1 MIRPQ
6 WKHSFGSPEW
16 FEEVKRSIAEG
27 RAPRLRIVSALKVRA
42 GLMTVDEARAAARE
56 GQRAASQRKAEQ
68 EQQEAERV
76 AKARWTTPKH
86 QQFIAEAIA
95 RETRRKL
102 KLLTVE
108 LLEKL
113 IANGRLDAHKKR
125 FLWPVVKFFTPDA
138 QATWLISELDTED
151 GDTMFG
157 LCDLGHGYPEL
168 GYFSLKDLKTVRG
181 RFGLPVEREKAWKP
195 RMSLSAYTDDARKH
209 GRIRD

>member
-27 RAPRLRIVSALKVRA
+27 RAHRLRIVSPH
-42 GLMTVDEARAAARE
+42 EARAAARE

-76 AKARWTTPKH
+76 AKASWTTPEH

-95 RETRRKL
+95 RETRRRL
-102 KLLTVE
+102 NLLTVE
-108 LLEKL
+108 LMEKL

-138 QATWLISELDTED
+138 QAT
-151 GDTMFG
+151 
-157 LCDLGHGYPEL
+157 
-168 GYFSLKDLKTVRG
+168 
-181 RFGLPVEREKAWKP
+181 
-195 RMSLSAYTDDARKH
+195 
-209 GRIRD
+209 

>member
-1 MIRPQ
+1 MTQ
-6 WKHSFGSPEW
+6 LQAKHPFGNPPFGSPEW
-16 FEEVKRSIAEG
+16 FEKMEDHRFRRALKRAAKEG
-27 RAPRLRIVSALKVRA
+27 EALALKVRA
-42 GLMTVDEARAAARE
+42 GLMTIDEARAAARE

-76 AKARWTTPKH
+76 AKARWTTPEH

-108 LLEKL
+108 LMEKL

-138 QATWLISELDTED
+138 QAT
-151 GDTMFG
+151 
-157 LCDLGHGYPEL
+157 
-168 GYFSLKDLKTVRG
+168 
-181 RFGLPVEREKAWKP
+181 
-195 RMSLSAYTDDARKH
+195 
-209 GRIRD
+209 